1 MFTVFFPTSS
11 KSNKTGYLVPRG
23 FDITLNYITWT
34 AVNYI
39 TWTAVTFTS
48 LNKEFRNTEGGGG
61 GRRERNYIF
70 KNALTTNS
78 MGVIPY
84 RTADMSSFWGGGKPS
99 G

>member
-1 MFTVFFPTSS
+1 MFTIFFPTSS

-48 LNKEFRNTEGGGG
+48 LK
-61 GRRERNYIF
+61 
-70 KNALTTNS
+70 
-78 MGVIPY
+78 
-84 RTADMSSFWGGGKPS
+84 
-99 G
+99 